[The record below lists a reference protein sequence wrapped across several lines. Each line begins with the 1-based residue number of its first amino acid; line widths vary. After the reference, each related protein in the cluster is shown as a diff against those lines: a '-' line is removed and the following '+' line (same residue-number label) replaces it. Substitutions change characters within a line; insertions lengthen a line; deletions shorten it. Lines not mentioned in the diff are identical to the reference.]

1 MSHTMMSPGRG
12 YSNIVIAQPGRT
24 VFIAGQI
31 GWDASGQMTSFSFAG
46 QFEQALS
53 NVVAL
58 VREAGGAPTDIC
70 RLTIYVTDRLAY
82 LNASKEIGEAYR
94 RLMGKHY
101 PAMTAVEVKALV
113 EVTAKVEIEATAV
126 IA

>member
-1 MSHTMMSPGRG
+1 MSHTLMSPGRG
-12 YSNIVIAQPGRT
+12 YSNIVIAEPGRT

-31 GWDASGQMTSFSFAG
+31 GWDASGKMTSSSFEG

-53 NVVAL
+53 NVVSL
-58 VREAGGAPTDIC
+58 VREAGGQPTDIC
-70 RLTIYVTDRLAY
+70 RVTIYVTDRQAY
-82 LNASKEIGEAYR
+82 LDAAKEIGAAYR

-113 EVTAKVEIEATAV
+113 EATAKVEIEATAV